1 MPYRYSDAPSAD
13 NAIDIND
20 GNGAIPACGN
30 DLMMNR
36 VYREQFLFSGFI
48 VSDCDSIGEP
58 SFEEY
63 IGRRVSRSGPACD
76 LPFHKLFVD
85 VVARGQADTQNVSD
99 LEKWYADAAAGVL
112 GGCDLDCGRSYESF
126 LPGALRSPH
135 RWINRSD
142 IDRSVSRITEHAIML
157 GLM

>member
-1 MPYRYSDAPSAD
+1 MTPAKIFAATVIASAVCLLESQTVALGSYWYSDVSSAD

-36 VYREQFLFSGFI
+36 IYREQFLFSGFI

-76 LPFHKLFVD
+76 LQYV
-85 VVARGQADTQNVSD
+85 
-99 LEKWYADAAAGVL
+99 
-112 GGCDLDCGRSYESF
+112 
-126 LPGALRSPH
+126 
-135 RWINRSD
+135 
-142 IDRSVSRITEHAIML
+142 
-157 GLM
+157 

>member
-1 MPYRYSDAPSAD
+1 MHYWYSDVSSAD

-36 VYREQFLFSGFI
+36 IYREQFLFSGFI

-76 LPFHKLFVD
+76 LPFDKLF
-85 VVARGQADTQNVSD
+85 R
-99 LEKWYADAAAGVL
+99 
-112 GGCDLDCGRSYESF
+112 
-126 LPGALRSPH
+126 
-135 RWINRSD
+135 
-142 IDRSVSRITEHAIML
+142 
-157 GLM
+157 

>member
-1 MPYRYSDAPSAD
+1 LRCSDASSAD

-36 VYREQFLFSGFI
+36 IYREQFLFSGFI

-76 LPFHKLFVD
+76 LRWRLIICWRHNPD
-85 VVARGQADTQNVSD
+85 CAD
-99 LEKWYADAAAGVL
+99 
-112 GGCDLDCGRSYESF
+112 RRI
-126 LPGALRSPH
+126 LR
-135 RWINRSD
+135 
-142 IDRSVSRITEHAIML
+142 T
-157 GLM
+157 

>member
-1 MPYRYSDAPSAD
+1 MLPTTPPQDFCKRPQPHPPTGARNLRPQLLRCSDAPSAD

-36 VYREQFLFSGFI
+36 IYREQFLFSGFI

-76 LPFHKLFVD
+76 L
-85 VVARGQADTQNVSD
+85 R
-99 LEKWYADAAAGVL
+99 
-112 GGCDLDCGRSYESF
+112 
-126 LPGALRSPH
+126 
-135 RWINRSD
+135 
-142 IDRSVSRITEHAIML
+142 
-157 GLM
+157 